1 MSKRQGLQ
9 ETHTSMTITHTHIGD
24 HEKVYSRREEVAPT
38 EPERRELRK
47 VIGSIAGV
55 EAVQILRYGVKVLK
69 SPSYDW
75 GETDGGGGIDGAVE
89 TAIGAIE
96 GKEKI

>member
-1 MSKRQGLQ
+1 
-9 ETHTSMTITHTHIGD
+9 MTITHTHIGD
-24 HEKVYSRREEVAPT
+24 HEKVYSRREEIAPT

-55 EAVQILRYGVKVLK
+55 EAVQILRYGVKVMK

-75 GETDGGGGIDGAVE
+75 DQHAVVGIDDEVE
-89 TAIGAIE
+89 NAIE
-96 GKEKI
+96 GREST